1 MVAAGPAIA
10 SAAAQM
16 GSSAVPV
23 GVVPVTTGATA
34 QTASNGLNGRPL
46 YLVVEDGT
54 VLRAYVSDRVDDA
67 LTDVRRAKR
76 SGKK

>member
-1 MVAAGPAIA
+1 MGDAVE
-10 SAAAQM
+10 AAADRLA
-16 GSSAVPV
+16 STTAPA
-23 GVVPVTTGATA
+23 GVVPVTSGGTPSSSRAD
-34 QTASNGLNGRPL
+34 GRPL